1 MTSIFLTN
9 NVANVEISAEFG
21 GAILAY
27 NVKLNNKFVAI
38 LRNASKAKSV
48 LDSSCFPLVPYS
60 NRIRHGQFKWQ
71 ETNVSLGLNHL
82 PEKHSIHG
90 HGWQLPWTITDQTDN
105 SLTLQYHYKTADWPY
120 SYSAK
125 QVFTLEDK
133 VLYIALTIINT
144 ADYSMPAGLGLHPY
158 FSLTKNTSI
167 KCAVEQMWAVDDE
180 CMPTALVSKPLT
192 MDSSEGLPIQGSNLD
207 NVFTGFT
214 GDATVTWP
222 EFKAKATISTSSN
235 CNFMV
240 IYSPEGKDY
249 FCLEPV
255 THCTD
260 AINMMGKG
268 IKNTG
273 MVSLAPQEKMTVSMR
288 ITPEELTEI

>member
-9 NVANVEISAEFG
+9 NVANVEISPQFG
-21 GAILAY
+21 GAVLAY
-27 NVKLNNKFVAI
+27 NVKLNNEFIAI
-38 LRNASKAKSV
+38 LRDASSATSV
-48 LDSSCFPLVPYS
+48 QDSSCFPLVPYS

-71 ETNVSLGLNHL
+71 EANISLPLNHW

-90 HGWQLPWTITDQTDN
+90 HGWQLPWTITDQTEN

-120 SYSAK
+120 SYIAK

-133 VLYIALTIINT
+133 VLGITLTILNT
-144 ADYSMPAGLGLHPY
+144 SEDSMPAGLGLHPY

-167 KCAVEQMWAVDDE
+167 KCTVDQMWAVDDE
-180 CMPTALVSKPLT
+180 CMPTFLVSKPSS
-192 MDSSEGLPIQGSNLD
+192 MDSPEGLSLHGSNLD

-222 EFKAKATISTSSN
+222 EYEAKATISTSSN
-235 CNFMV
+235 CNFMI
-240 IYSPEGKDY
+240 IYSPEGEDY
-249 FCLEPV
+249 FCFEPV

-260 AINMMGKG
+260 AINMMNKG

-273 MVSLAPQEKMTVSMR
+273 VMSIAPQENMTVSMR
-288 ITPEELTEI
+288 ICPEVLAKV